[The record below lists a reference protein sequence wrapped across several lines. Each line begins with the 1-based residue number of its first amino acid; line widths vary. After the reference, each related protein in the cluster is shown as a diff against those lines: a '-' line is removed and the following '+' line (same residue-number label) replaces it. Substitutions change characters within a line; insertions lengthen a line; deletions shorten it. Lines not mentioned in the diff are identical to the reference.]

1 VQSEDSVAHKTIL
14 VVEDNQVSRDLVV
27 ELLTAAGYIVLEA
40 EDGLGLLER
49 VKHERPNLILM
60 DLQLPHIDGLT
71 LTRQLK
77 ADAET
82 REIPVLAAT
91 AYTQPEQKAKA
102 LEAGC
107 AGYLTKPL
115 DVQIL
120 RKTVARLLNR

>member
-1 VQSEDSVAHKTIL
+1 VVHKTIL
-14 VVEDNQVSRDLVV
+14 VVEDNQVSRELAV

-40 EDGLGLLER
+40 EDGLGLIER
-49 VKHERPNLILM
+49 VKRERPNLILM

-82 REIPVLAAT
+82 REIPVLATT
-91 AYTQPEQKAKA
+91 AYTQPEQKARA

-107 AGYLTKPL
+107 ADYLTKPL
-115 DVQIL
+115 DIKAVLSTIANL
-120 RKTVARLLNR
+120 RV

>member
-1 VQSEDSVAHKTIL
+1 VAHKTIL

-40 EDGLGLLER
+40 EDGLGLIER
-49 VKHERPNLILM
+49 VKRERPNLILM
-60 DLQLPHIDGLT
+60 DLQLPHIDGFT
-71 LTRQLK
+71 LTRQIK

-107 AGYLTKPL
+107 ADYLTKPL
-115 DVQIL
+115 DTQAVLSTI
-120 RKTVARLLNR
+120 ARFLGQ

>member
-1 VQSEDSVAHKTIL
+1 VAHKTIL
-14 VVEDNQVSRDLVV
+14 IVEDNHVSRELAI

-40 EDGLGLLER
+40 EDGRGLIER
-49 VKHERPNLILM
+49 VKRERPNLILM

-82 REIPVLAAT
+82 REIPVVMAT
-91 AYTQPEQKAKA
+91 AYTQPEQEAMA